1 MNDTEVLQLI
11 YSNLKEINEGKR
23 VFNRDLK
30 KRVIVT
36 KDRRKKARIR
46 NGQR

>member
-1 MNDTEVLQLI
+1 MNNIEVLQLI
-11 YSNLKEINEGKR
+11 YSNLKEINEDKKI
-23 VFNRDLK
+23 FNTDLK

-46 NGQR
+46 DE